1 MFDTPALLA
10 VLRRAP
16 VVPVLIIDRLEDA
29 VPLGTALVKGGLP
42 ALEVTL
48 RTPAALDAIR
58 AMSRI
63 EGGVVGAGTV
73 LDRAQAEARRRSRP
87 PSSWSAPGATPDL
100 LDAAIELNVP
110 LLPGVAT
117 ASEAMVA
124 RDKGYRIV
132 KFFPAGPAGGPKY
145 LQALASPLGE
155 MVFCPTGGVSL
166 DNATDYLKLKNVVC
180 VGGSW
185 VAPGRCRQGWRLGAH
200 RAAGE
205 RSGGDR
211 RLTAATNLKMP
222 YRRSGQTGRRNRVTL
237 RHELGRRSC

>member
-1 MFDTPALLA
+1 MFDTAALLA

-29 VPLGTALVKGGLP
+29 VPLGTALVNGGLP

-48 RTPAALDAIR
+48 RTPSALEAIR
-58 AMSRI
+58 AMSAI
-63 EGGVVGAGTV
+63 PGGVVGAGTV
-73 LDRAQAEARRRSRP
+73 LDRAQAKAAVEAGAKFLVS
-87 PSSWSAPGATPDL
+87 PGATPDL
-100 LDAAIELNVP
+100 LDVAIELNVP

-166 DNATDYLKLKNVVC
+166 ENAPDYLKLKNVIC

-185 VAPGRCRQGWRLGAH
+185 VAPADAVKAGDWARIEKLARE
-200 RAAGE
+200 AAA
-205 RSGGDR
+205 
-211 RLTAATNLKMP
+211 LA
-222 YRRSGQTGRRNRVTL
+222 V
-237 RHELGRRSC
+237 